1 MPDGGNFSTNPS
13 QAPISTSLNLSDSAA
28 RRIEQL
34 MAGETTDPAKP
45 MRMRIAVAGGG
56 CSGFQYSFSFD
67 SHQSSDDR
75 IFAKNGAELI
85 IDETS
90 LGLMNGATLDFVEDL
105 AGSSFQIKNPLA
117 SSGCG
122 CGNSFAL
129 A

>member
-1 MPDGGNFSTNPS
+1 MPDGGIASPS
-13 QAPISTSLNLSDSAA
+13 PITTSLNLTESAA
-28 RRIEQL
+28 RRIKQL
-34 MAGETTDPAKP
+34 MDAESTATTSP
-45 MRMRIAVAGGG
+45 MRLRIAVAGGG

-90 LGLMNGATLDFVEDL
+90 LGLMSGATLDFVEDL
-105 AGSSFQIKNPLA
+105 AGSAFQIKNPLA